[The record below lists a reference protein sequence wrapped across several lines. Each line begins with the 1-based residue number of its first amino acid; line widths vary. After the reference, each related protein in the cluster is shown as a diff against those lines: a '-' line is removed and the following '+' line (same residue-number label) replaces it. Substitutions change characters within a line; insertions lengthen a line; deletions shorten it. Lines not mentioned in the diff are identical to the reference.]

1 MNKDIDYGVFMVD
14 DLDECSDMSQE
25 TVGLNTKF
33 ENEVIAPK
41 IEMMNDWQCPCCL
54 GRAKSRKKF
63 NPTGTV
69 SVMDHK
75 GEITDKAIEDVAI
88 GEMVLEPIDNITAAK
103 VEEINDRPDLFD
115 YTAIVHSHD
124 NEYKDLVCVIRHCT
138 NCGDIK
144 INGDLDA
151 VTKIIGMGF
160 MNNLDY
166 ETKCAEAEHPEEDSA
181 DEGCGDGD
189 CKGCMHC
196 CEKEPEPDCITD
208 IDEDE

>member
-1 MNKDIDYGVFMVD
+1 MNKNIDYGVFMVD

-25 TVGLNTKF
+25 TVELNTKF
-33 ENEVIAPK
+33 ENEVIVPK
-41 IEMMNDWQCPCCL
+41 IEMMNNWQCPYCW
-54 GRAKSRKKF
+54 GRAKSHKKF
-63 NPTGTV
+63 NPSGTV
-69 SVMDHK
+69 AVMDHK
-75 GEITDKAIEDVAI
+75 GEITDKAVEDVAI
-88 GEMVLEPIDNITAAK
+88 GEMVLEPIDNITAAT
-103 VEEINDRPDLFD
+103 VEEINDHPDLFD

-166 ETKCAEAEHPEEDSA
+166 ETKCAEAEHPEED
-181 DEGCGDGD
+181 GCDCDKCSCYHCDDG
-189 CKGCMHC
+189 
-196 CEKEPEPDCITD
+196 EPDCEA
-208 IDEDE
+208 EDCDN

>member
-1 MNKDIDYGVFMVD
+1 MNKDIDYGVFEVD

-25 TVGLNTKF
+25 TVELNTKF
-33 ENEVIAPK
+33 ENEVIVPK

-54 GRAKSRKKF
+54 GRAKSHKKF

-69 SVMDHK
+69 FVMDHK
-75 GEITDKAIEDVAI
+75 GEITDKAVEDVAI

-103 VEEINDRPDLFD
+103 VEEINDHPDLFD
-115 YTAIVHSHD
+115 YTAIVHSHG

-144 INGDLDA
+144 INGDLVA

-166 ETKCAEAEHPEEDSA
+166 ETKCAEAEHPEED
-181 DEGCGDGD
+181 GCDCDKCSCYNCDDG
-189 CKGCMHC
+189 
-196 CEKEPEPDCITD
+196 EPDCAE
-208 IDEDE
+208 EDCDN

>member
-1 MNKDIDYGVFMVD
+1 MNKDIDYGVFVID
-14 DLDECSDMSQE
+14 DLDECSEMSKTTSE
-25 TVGLNTKF
+25 LNDKF

-54 GRAKSRKKF
+54 GRAVHRKTF
-63 NPTGTV
+63 NPKGTV

-75 GEITDKAIEDVAI
+75 GNITDKDIKDVSI
-88 GEMVLEPIDNITAAK
+88 GEIVLEPIDGTVVPHYPEAMN
-103 VEEINDRPDLFD
+103 NRPDLFD

-144 INGDLDA
+144 INGDLD
-151 VTKIIGMGF
+151 VITKVIGMGV

-166 ETKCAEAEHPEEDSA
+166 ETKCAEAEHPEEDGERCDCDCS
-181 DEGCGDGD
+181 GCSNCSCNDG
-189 CKGCMHC
+189 
-196 CEKEPEPDCITD
+196 EPACAVDSD
-208 IDEDE
+208 AG

>member
-25 TVGLNTKF
+25 TVELNNKF
-33 ENEVIAPK
+33 ENEVIVPK

-75 GEITDKAIEDVAI
+75 GEITDKAVEDVAI

-166 ETKCAEAEHPEEDSA
+166 ETKCAEAEHPEED
-181 DEGCGDGD
+181 GCESCGCDCEECSCHHCDDG
-189 CKGCMHC
+189 
-196 CEKEPEPDCITD
+196 EPDCAPEECD
-208 IDEDE
+208 N